1 VPPPIGTAVPK
12 ASATSFFPER
22 PLSPSGPPT
31 SKEPAPIEP
40 VDLVAGGME
49 FEGGDVLGRDGE
61 AGLLR
66 EGAEGES
73 VGGGDVV
80 EGEGDGD
87 EAPAAETLHLVAI
100 PGMADSIRK
109 GMKTPAGRRSRD
121 PGW

>member
-1 VPPPIGTAVPK
+1 VPK

-49 FEGGDVLGRDGE
+49 LEGGDVLGRDGE

-87 EAPAAETLHLVAI
+87 EA
-100 PGMADSIRK
+100 
-109 GMKTPAGRRSRD
+109 RSRK
-121 PGW
+121 PSTSSRSRAWRIRSGRG